1 MKEILITSSVLILA
15 ILAIRQLFKNVLS
28 RRFQYA
34 LWALVLVRLLIPGSL
49 FDAPFSLLR
58 AAQPVEQAV
67 SQRIAAA
74 PPIYVLP
81 TNQWA
86 LTDIPQAGPEQDL
99 HPGQVVDSP
108 NAERAGYTVVNA
120 DGRTATR
127 YARRLSLP
135 QVLTLIWKAGM
146 ALTAVFFL
154 ISNLRFY
161 GRLRKHRRAWTG
173 DRELVGGR
181 PIRQKIYLVEEG
193 VIPSPC
199 LVGNAI
205 YITPTVADDPARLT
219 HVLTHEAT
227 HARHLDPVWSLLRC
241 VCLTVYWFDPLV
253 WVAASC
259 SRADCELACDE
270 SVLKALG
277 EDERIPYGQTL
288 LSLIPVKRGAN
299 PLIAATTM
307 TAGKKQLKDRVSRIA
322 GKSRQLMAATLAV
335 ALLAGIL
342 AACVFSGGKD
352 ERALT
357 ARELAFFNEE
367 FFNEGGVDTSGG
379 TGTYYN
385 IDGVHFNYRNMF
397 LTSLYEKPE
406 NVDFSQLLHLH
417 IYPQVLDEVEQ
428 AEADE
433 ILGPEP
439 PGAIIS
445 LKITTQELDAF
456 LMANL
461 GLAIQDT
468 NRVGMDSYTYS
479 PDHDAYYWRY
489 EFHAR
494 NYPGNVT
501 LTAGTRSENRVT
513 LSYQLDPESQDWYAV
528 TLEEQEDGSYW
539 FVSNLA
545 ARAPDSDLIPTPEDT
560 ALYSLTGEELQWFNE
575 EFFNASGESPYD
587 YTYNIRN
594 QFANPAI
601 LYDRAE
607 DIDLY
612 QLFYLESADITDY
625 ELKTVFGYDSW
636 DDLPCPAYKLTADWM
651 DERLQEYTGLT
662 LDETNKEGL
671 EQFTYS
677 PEFDAYYWMHGDTNY
692 CGPLSFT
699 CGTRE
704 GNTYKLYHHG
714 YFDGDRWCCVTL
726 ERQDSGDYHFRSNQI
741 CTQPAIPTPL
751 PDWEPVATISLTE
764 NGAYVAPT
772 VAVEHRSGEGFDLT
786 WPNNRSNWNIDGHS
800 VSAALM
806 PDGLVRAAVRQEDG
820 TLDVFLTVEDE
831 AYGSMNTFS
840 GLFGRNGFYV
850 DYISDADLPTRD
862 YYHFTDD
869 GVLTLLLRVD
879 SYTQGGCYQ
888 LDLDGDGTDELV
900 NDRSDF
906 FFLSDGLLYHADPYE
921 LLEAAFPEL
930 PYWDDSCWSIYG
942 KYYDGR
948 AHTKD
953 TLWAIRT
960 AYFDGEN
967 LLVYKPQ
974 EQPTVDHVI
983 SGTDQD
989 VPTEVVE
996 QVKDYARQVYEASQ
1010 TPTVP
1015 EPEGEQYAWGDP
1027 VTWDDWRIESFSGP
1041 HRTLVGDVTVETWTF
1056 NYELHTQT
1064 PEKVVQAGGRYV
1076 TEDGWVSPGYP
1087 GCDYLFFQRKAD
1099 GSLTYLWHDMINDMS
1114 LESWAYGQYLEK
1126 KLAELDFDIGNTTF
1140 AALDA
1145 ARKLSYIMD
1154 LSDDQ
1159 VILMLTPAQGDVVP
1173 YTVSP
1178 DEGNSRYYQQM
1189 FTDPEQYHWSYVES
1203 FPGEPTGTSL
1213 TITDPSWDYYIR
1225 LWEGSDLVLIKES
1238 NQGGLWYKAEFVG
1251 LSSNDAFYENGRI
1264 YPFMREWF
1272 MEAERAALTG
1282 DIAIPDQGQGPLDI
1296 VRDWAEQYEGTALRL
1311 TPGNPARCSFMKL
1324 AGVGTLEDMP
1334 ESWFPAGILDYPH
1347 FAFTYDTIFVP
1358 ADSNEMNRF
1367 MAGNTMPYEG
1377 PDPEAPQGAY
1387 TYSRRGAMYLKDG
1400 YWYCS
1405 GVGTG

>member
-15 ILAIRQLFKNVLS
+15 ILAIRFLFRDVLS

-34 LWALVLVRLLIPGSL
+34 LWALVLVRLLVPVSL
-49 FDAPFSLLR
+49 PAADFSILTATEPVQ
-58 AAQPVEQAV
+58 AAVTT
-67 SQRIAAA
+67 R
-74 PPIYVLP
+74 L
-81 TNQWA
+81 
-86 LTDIPQAGPEQDL
+86 
-99 HPGQVVDSP
+99 GQVPAWVPGTAQGPGFQAEPVQLPEPAGEIHKGSPSPEGRLPLQEQTPASDSP
-108 NAERAGYTVVNA
+108 TLGEM
-120 DGRTATR
+120 
-127 YARRLSLP
+127 
-135 QVLTLIWKAGM
+135 LTLLWKVGMVGM
-146 ALTAVFFL
+146 AAFFL
-154 ISNLRFY
+154 ISNLGFY
-161 GRLRKHRRAWTG
+161 RALRKNRREWTG
-173 DRELVGGR
+173 QVSGPYEAAS
-181 PIRQKIYLVEEG
+181 IRQRVYVVDDG

-199 LVGNAI
+199 LFGNAI
-205 YITPTVADDPARLT
+205 YITPAVAADPHRLA

-227 HARHLDPVWSLLRC
+227 HAKHLDPMWSLLRC
-241 VCLTVYWFDPLV
+241 LCLTVYWFDPLV
-253 WVAASC
+253 WAAAVC
-259 SRADCELACDE
+259 SKADCELACDE

-277 EDERIPYGQTL
+277 EEERIPYGQTL

-307 TAGKKQLKDRVSRIA
+307 TAGKRQLKDRVSRIA
-322 GKSRQLMAATLAV
+322 GKSRQLMAAALAV
-335 ALLAGIL
+335 AILAGIVS
-342 AACVFSGGKD
+342 ACTFTGGKGPQG
-352 ERALT
+352 EVLT
-357 ARELAFFNEE
+357 AQELAFFNEE
-367 FFNEGGVDTSGG
+367 FFNEGGIDTSNGPAFSIIPD
-379 TGTYYN
+379 TVKYN
-385 IDGVHFNYRNMF
+385 VRNMF
-397 LTSLYEKPE
+397 LTSLYKTPE
-406 NVDFSQLLHLH
+406 DIDLHQLLFLEPSIHS
-417 IYPQVLDEVEQ
+417 QEEMDQ
-428 AEADE
+428 AEAV
-433 ILGPEP
+433 LGPTSGPQAKMPSRMTTEDIDTLLLQYTGTDWEASHKVGVDEFTYSEEY
-439 PGAIIS
+439 GAY
-445 LKITTQELDAF
+445 F
-456 LMANL
+456 WFRYV
-461 GLAIQDT
+461 QDT
-468 NRVGMDSYTYS
+468 
-479 PDHDAYYWRY
+479 
-489 EFHAR
+489 

-501 LTAGTRSENRVT
+501 FTAGTRSGDRVT
-513 LSYQLDPESQDWYAV
+513 LYYQLDPESEDWYAV

-545 ARAPDSDLIPTPEDT
+545 AQAPGSDLIPAPENT
-560 ALYSLTGEELQWFNE
+560 ALYTLTGEELRWFNE
-575 EFFNASGESPYD
+575 EFFNNLNSVQD
-587 YTYNIRN
+587 YTYTIRN
-594 QFANPAI
+594 QFANPI
-601 LYDRAE
+601 NLYDRPE

-612 QLFYLESADITDY
+612 ELFYLEGSTPSDE
-625 ELKTVFGYDSW
+625 ELKTVFDSTW
-636 DDLPCPAYKLTADWM
+636 DDLPCAAYKLTTAEIDAI
-651 DERLQEYTGLT
+651 LTEYTGLT
-662 LDETNKEGL
+662 LEQANKDSL
-671 EQFTYS
+671 TYEYR
-677 PEFDAYYWMHGDTNY
+677 PEYDAYFWMHGDTNY
-692 CGPLSFT
+692 CGDLTFT
-699 CGTRE
+699 AGTRQ
-704 GNTYKLYHHG
+704 GDIYKLYHHG
-714 YFDGDRWCCVTL
+714 YFDGNRWCCVTL
-726 ERQDSGDYHFRSNQI
+726 TKQADGGYWFRSNQI
-741 CTQPAIPTPL
+741 CAQPAIPTPL
-751 PDWEPVATISLTE
+751 PGWEPVATLSLTE
-764 NGAYVAPT
+764 GGAYIPPMVT
-772 VAVEHRSGEGFDLT
+772 VEYRSAEGFDLT

-806 PDGLVRAAVRQEDG
+806 PDGLVRAAVRREDG
-820 TLDVFLTVEDE
+820 ILDVFLTVEDE